1 MRCLD
6 YNPGIVLLIW
16 QLELTDWSFFTLL
29 HMRQFLSHPMSW
41 DAASFHWVG
50 VRFWNIYFVTA
61 SQFAVINFP
70 FHHFFFG
77 HPKWCHD
84 HWKLVNWWVDP
95 WIFCSIN
102 NGDDPT
108 LFVGR
113 FLWFVKIYHGIQTT
127 TSTFKQRKKITQM
140 HCWVVVTEFVIWMCM
155 CSWANDKWIKSYGN
169 LRCCDISVRELLK
182 PARRHWKRLVPFCK
196 LVFLVKCLLRTCW
209 LQNYQVYLRSFV
221 LVFLFVD
228 CRVT

>member
-127 TSTFKQRKKITQM
+127 TWTFKQRKKNNTNALLSCRHGVCYLDVYVLLGKWQM
-140 HCWVVVTEFVIWMCM
+140 NQVLWQF
-155 CSWANDKWIKSYGN
+155 A
-169 LRCCDISVRELLK
+169 LL
-182 PARRHWKRLVPFCK
+182 W
-196 LVFLVKCLLRTCW
+196 
-209 LQNYQVYLRSFV
+209 Y
-221 LVFLFVD
+221 
-228 CRVT
+228 

>member
-1 MRCLD
+1 MAADLQPLHNCSWNGAIHNMCGFCYSYLSLWPV
-6 YNPGIVLLIW
+6 NLLQTLFHSNIVVDCDAVFGLQPW
-16 QLELTDWSFFTLL
+16 HCLL

-182 PARRHWKRLVPFCK
+182 PARRHWKRLVPF
-196 LVFLVKCLLRTCW
+196 L
-209 LQNYQVYLRSFV
+209 
-221 LVFLFVD
+221 
-228 CRVT
+228 